1 MVEFTREE
9 IFEMHQEIC
18 GRALELMK
26 KKNADYSKDGPL
38 DNFFVCE
45 ALRLG
50 SAENG
55 VLIRMS
61 DKLSRL
67 GSVFA
72 KGAQVVDERTEDTIV
87 DIINYAILLLGIRRM
102 RGTDRTRNEEDYDPF
117 GIIKLDGLGS

>member
-1 MVEFTREE
+1 MIEFSRED
-9 IFEMHQEIC
+9 IFNMHHEVC

-45 ALRLG
+45 ALRL
-50 SAENG
+50 STAENG

-87 DIINYAILLLGIRRM
+87 DIINYSILLLAIRRQ
-102 RGTDRTRNEEDYDPF
+102 RGTERNSDN
-117 GIIKLDGLGS
+117 